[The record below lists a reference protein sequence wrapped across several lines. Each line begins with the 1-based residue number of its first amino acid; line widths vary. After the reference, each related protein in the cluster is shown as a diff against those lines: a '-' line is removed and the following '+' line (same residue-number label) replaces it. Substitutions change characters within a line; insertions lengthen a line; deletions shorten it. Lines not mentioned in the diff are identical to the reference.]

1 VSSVATF
8 SKTLTWSGMT
18 AALSRREREVRD
30 TLWLL
35 GTVVF
40 AVIPLIVV
48 LPIWVSAGF
57 LTLVAFRCRITWL
70 GKRLPPRWLLIALL
84 LVAGGA
90 IYLQYHT
97 VVGKDAGVAY
107 IVLLLGLKL
116 MELRAKRDIFV
127 VVFLSLFVILTS
139 LFDAQTILNALW
151 MMVDMV
157 LLTVALMRAN
167 FGANDPPLRVKL
179 RLAVQMTLLAMP
191 LMVVLFVLFPRVSG
205 PLWGLPADAFTNLT
219 GLSESMS
226 PGSFDKLVQSDEIA
240 FEVKFSGRLPAPN
253 RRYWRG
259 PVLGF
264 FDGRVWRPGVLGRDA
279 GIPLTVTGATASSVS
294 YTETLE
300 PSNRPWL
307 FLLDSPA
314 AAPLV
319 PGQTVSIKP
328 DLQVVVD
335 NPIRERTRFDAR
347 SYTDFQYGKD
357 EPASRLAELRMLP
370 RNSNPQTI
378 AYASQMRQRYPNPR
392 EMVGAILAEIHDQP
406 FYYTLTPPLYPGR
419 NSVDEFFFGDRRGY
433 CEHYAG
439 AMTVIL
445 RAAGIPA
452 RVVTGYLGGEVNPVN
467 GYLALRQRDAHAW
480 AEYWDK
486 DTGWTRVD
494 PTAAIAPERVEQG
507 LQPQPDPIQ
516 AASGEFIT
524 SNVGFIRYLRQH
536 ADALTNAWDQF
547 VVGYSG
553 DDQEGLLSRF
563 GIPQLD
569 WQSLTIGLVVIFAL
583 VLAVIAGQA
592 ILKREKPA
600 PIVRLYQRLCREAAR
615 TGVIRLP
622 NEGPRDYAE
631 RVAAGLTG
639 DLRVRILD
647 AFTYYQKLRYGD
659 GSENDSASLADL
671 KRRIKSI
678 SRASF
683 NS

>member
-1 VSSVATF
+1 
-8 SKTLTWSGMT
+8 MI

-35 GTVVF
+35 GTIVW
-40 AVIPLIVV
+40 AVIPLIAV

-57 LTLVAFRCRITWL
+57 LALVAVRCRITWL
-70 GKRLPPRWLLIALL
+70 GRRLPPRWLLIALL
-84 LVAGGA
+84 LVAGGGV
-90 IYLQYHT
+90 YFQYHT
-97 VVGKDAGVAY
+97 IVGKDAGVAY

-151 MMVDMV
+151 MIVDMV

-167 FGANDPPLRVKL
+167 FGANDPPLRVKIK
-179 RLAVQMTLLAMP
+179 LAVQITLLAMP

-205 PLWGLPADAFTNLT
+205 PLWGLPADAYTNLT
-219 GLSESMS
+219 GLSESMA
-226 PGSFDKLVQSDEIA
+226 PGSFDKLVQSDDIA
-240 FEVKFSGRLPAPN
+240 FEVKFSSRLPPPN

-264 FDGRVWRPGVLGRDA
+264 FDGQVWRPGVLGRDTTSA
-279 GIPLTVTGATASSVS
+279 LTVTGSDASSVA

-314 AAPLV
+314 ATPV
-319 PGQTVSIKP
+319 IPGRTVTIRS
-328 DLQVVVD
+328 DLQVIVD
-335 NPIRERTRFDAR
+335 TPIRERTRFDAR
-347 SYTDFQYGKD
+347 SFTDYEYGKD
-357 EPASRLAELRMLP
+357 ETLSRLAEWRKLP
-370 RNSNPQTI
+370 RNSNPQTL
-378 AYASQMRQRYPNPR
+378 AYAAQLGERYPNPR
-392 EMVGAILAEIHDQP
+392 ELVAAVLAQIHDQP

-486 DTGWTRVD
+486 DAGWTRVD

-507 LQPQPDPIQ
+507 LQPAPDPVQ

-524 SNVGFIRYLRQH
+524 SNVGLIRYLRQH
-536 ADALTNAWDQF
+536 VDALTNAWDQF

-569 WQSLTIGLVVIFAL
+569 WQSLTIGLVVIFGL

-592 ILKREKPA
+592 IMKREKPA

-615 TGVIRLP
+615 SGATRLP

-631 RVAAGLTG
+631 RVAARQSG

-647 AFTYYQKLRYGD
+647 AFTFYQRLRYGQ
-659 GSENDSASLADL
+659 GSESDSASLADF

-683 NS
+683 KT